1 MLDKADNTDLIA
13 PTPGLKGGV
22 RSASKHDSG
31 PKHVTGEAVYIDD
44 IVEPYGTLHL
54 APGAA
59 TIAHGK
65 ITKMDLS
72 KVRSA
77 PGVVCV
83 LTADDIPGI
92 NDVSPAH
99 THDEPV
105 LPDGIVQF
113 YGQPVFC
120 VAAETREQARA
131 ATKLAEIEYEE
142 LPAILSIDDAMAQK
156 SYVADPHVMKRG
168 DSASAL
174 ASAPHRHAS
183 RMMIGGQDHFYLEGH
198 ISFAIPQEDGDVFIH
213 CSTQHPSEVQHNI
226 ANVLGRPANAVTVEV
241 RRMGGGFGGKETQSM
256 QWAALASIV
265 AIKTGR
271 PAKMRLD
278 RDDDMIM
285 TGKRHDFIVDY
296 DIGFDDGGRICGADI
311 QYAANC
317 GFSADL
323 SSAIA
328 DRAMF
333 HTDNA
338 YYLGDV
344 EIRSY
349 RCKTN
354 LVSNTAF
361 RGFGGPQGMVAIE
374 RIIDEIAM
382 TLGLDPLD
390 VRLANYYGG
399 EGRNMTPYH
408 MPVEDNVL
416 PELTRDLLASAD
428 YRARRA
434 EIDAFNTQSPVI
446 KRGIAITPVKFGISF
461 TTTFLNQA
469 GALVHVYQ
477 DGSVHLNHGGTE
489 MGQGLFVK
497 VAQGVAEEF
506 QIDLDQIKITATNTG
521 KVPNTSATAASSGAD
536 MNGMAARNAA
546 RTIKDRLIEF
556 AAGYYKVAPTAIQ
569 FVPGRVIIGDV
580 ADISFA
586 ELVKQAYLGRVS
598 LSATGYYATPKIH
611 YDRETASGRPF
622 FYFAYGMACSEVMI
636 DTLTG
641 ENKVTRV
648 DILHDVGQSLNPA
661 IDRGQVEGG
670 FIQGMGWLTSEELWW
685 DDAGRIRT
693 HAPSTYKIPACSD
706 RPEDFR
712 MDLWSSGRNVE
723 KSIHRSKA
731 VGEPPLMLAI
741 SVHRAIA
748 HAVASVAQG
757 KIVPALNTP
766 ATPEAVLRAV
776 ARLADDMAGHAARQ
790 HEDLPVKGADNTAM
804 VGVGAPQ
811 VGA

>member
-1 MLDKADNTDLIA
+1 MSDQVLKADMDEVVA
-13 PTPGLKGGV
+13 PTAGLSGGV
-22 RSASKHDSG
+22 RSSSKHDSG
-31 PKHVTGEAVYIDD
+31 LKHVAGEAVYIDD
-44 IVEPYGTLHL
+44 INEPFGTLHL
-54 APGAA
+54 APGASS
-59 TIAHGK
+59 IAHGK

-83 LTADDIPGI
+83 LTADDIPGV

-120 VAAETREQARA
+120 VAAETRAQARA
-131 ATKLAEIEYEE
+131 AAQLAEIEYEE
-142 LPAILSIDDAMAQK
+142 LPAVLD
-156 SYVADPHVMKRG
+156 VAEALEKQLFVAPPHVMKQG
-168 DSASAL
+168 DAKSAL
-174 ASAPHRHAS
+174 ARAKHRHAG
-183 RMMIGGQDHFYLEGH
+183 RMEIGGQDHFYLEGH
-198 ISFAIPQEDGDVFIH
+198 ISFAIPGEDGDVLLH

-241 RRMGGGFGGKETQSM
+241 RRMGGGFGGKETQAM
-256 QWAALASIV
+256 QWAALAAIV
-265 AIKTGR
+265 ATKTGR
-271 PAKMRLD
+271 PAKFRLD
-278 RDDDMIM
+278 RDDDMVM

-296 DIGFDDGGRICGADI
+296 DVGFDDDGRICGLDL

-323 SSAIA
+323 SAAIA

-382 TLGLDPLD
+382 TIGRDPLD
-390 VRLANYYGG
+390 VRIANYYDTKD
-399 EGRNMTPYH
+399 RNTTPYH
-408 MPVEDNVL
+408 MVVEDNVL
-416 PELTRDLLASAD
+416 SELTDDILKASD
-428 YRARRA
+428 YRKRRN
-434 EIDAFNTQSPVI
+434 EITAFNAESPVL
-446 KRGIAITPVKFGISF
+446 KKGLSLTPVKFGISF

-469 GALVHVYQ
+469 GALIHVYQ

-489 MGQGLFVK
+489 MGQGLFIK
-497 VAQGVAEEF
+497 VAQVVAEEF
-506 QIDLDQIKITATNTG
+506 QIDLDQIKITPTNTG

-536 MNGMAARNAA
+536 MNGMAARDAA
-546 RTIKDRLIEF
+546 MTIKNRLIAF
-556 AAGYYKVAPTAIQ
+556 AAEKYGVAESTVR
-569 FVPGRVIIGDV
+569 FVPGKVIVGDKEELAF
-580 ADISFA
+580 ADLI
-586 ELVKQAYLGRVS
+586 KQAYLARVS

-611 YDRETASGRPF
+611 YDRESASGRPF
-622 FYFAYGMACSEVMI
+622 YYFAYGMACSEVLI

-641 ENKVTRV
+641 EYKVTRV
-648 DILHDVGQSLNPA
+648 DIIHDVGRSLNPA
-661 IDRGQVEGG
+661 IDLGQIEGG

-685 DDAGRIRT
+685 DDKGSLRT

-712 MDLWSSGRNVE
+712 MELWSSGRNVE
-723 KSIHRSKA
+723 KTIHRSKA

-748 HAVASVAQG
+748 DAVASVAG
-757 KIVPALNTP
+757 HKVVPALDTP
-766 ATPEAVLRAV
+766 ATPEAVLHAV
-776 ARLADDMAGHAARQ
+776 ADCAKRMIEKVHSAQSMAG
-790 HEDLPVKGADNTAM
+790 E
-804 VGVGAPQ
+804 
-811 VGA
+811 

>member
-1 MLDKADNTDLIA
+1 MSDNASKTIDTKDPDELLA
-13 PTPGLKGGV
+13 PTPGLSGGV

-31 PKHVTGEAVYIDD
+31 PKHVAGEAVYVDD
-44 IVEPYGTLHL
+44 ILEPFGTLHL

-59 TIAHGK
+59 NIAHGR

-83 LTADDIPGI
+83 LTADDVPGV

-99 THDEPV
+99 THDDPV

-120 VAAETREQARA
+120 VAAETREQARNA
-131 ATKLAEIEYEE
+131 VKLAEIEYEE
-142 LPAILSIDDAMAQK
+142 LPAILSVKEALEKQQF
-156 SYVADPHVMKRG
+156 VAPPHVMAQG
-168 DSASAL
+168 DAKSAL
-174 ASAPHRHAS
+174 ARAKHRRS
-183 RMMIGGQDHFYLEGH
+183 GVMEIGGQDHFYLEGQ
-198 ISFAIPQEDGDVFIH
+198 ITFAIPQEDGDVLLH

-241 RRMGGGFGGKETQSM
+241 RRMGGGFGGKETQAS
-256 QWAALASIV
+256 QWAALAAIV
-265 AIKTGR
+265 AVKTGR

-278 RDDDMIM
+278 RDDDMVM
-285 TGKRHDFIVDY
+285 TGKRHDFIVEY
-296 DIGFDDGGRICGADI
+296 DVGFDDDGRICGLDI

-323 SSAIA
+323 SAAIC

-338 YYLGDV
+338 YFLGDV

-382 TLGLDPLD
+382 TIGRDPLD
-390 VRLANYYGG
+390 VRIANYYGTTD
-399 EGRNMTPYH
+399 RNTTPYH
-408 MPVEDNVL
+408 MTVEDNVL
-416 PELTRDLLASAD
+416 PELTDDILASCD
-428 YRARRA
+428 YRKRRK
-434 EIDAFNTQSPVI
+434 EIDAFNAESPVI
-446 KRGIAITPVKFGISF
+446 KRGLSITPVKFGISF

-469 GALVHVYQ
+469 GALIHIYQ

-489 MGQGLFVK
+489 MGQGLFIK
-497 VAQGVAEEF
+497 VAQVVAEEF
-506 QIDLDQIKITATNTG
+506 QIDLDRIKITATNTG

-536 MNGMAARNAA
+536 MNGMAARDAA
-546 RTIKDRLIEF
+546 MTIKSRLIAF
-556 AAGYYKVAPTAIQ
+556 AAEKYGVVEAAVR
-569 FVPGRVIIGDV
+569 FAPGRVIVGDV
-580 ADISFA
+580 TELEFAD
-586 ELVKQAYLGRVS
+586 LVKQAYLARVS

-622 FYFAYGMACSEVMI
+622 YYFAYGMACSEVMI

-641 ENKVTRV
+641 EYKATRV
-648 DILHDVGQSLNPA
+648 DISHDVGRSLNPA
-661 IDRGQVEGG
+661 IDRGQIEGG

-685 DDAGRIRT
+685 DDAGRLRT

-712 MDLWSSGRNVE
+712 LELWSSGRNVE
-723 KSIHRSKA
+723 KTIHRSKA

-748 HAVASVAQG
+748 DAIASVG
-757 KIVPALNTP
+757 DYKVIPMLNAP
-766 ATPEAVLRAV
+766 ATPEAVLNAV
-776 ARLADDMAGHAARQ
+776 ANVAKGMIAQSHDAVPAAG
-790 HEDLPVKGADNTAM
+790 E
-804 VGVGAPQ
+804 
-811 VGA
+811 

>member
-1 MLDKADNTDLIA
+1 MSDNASKVIDTKDPGELLA
-13 PTPGLKGGV
+13 PTPGLSGGI

-31 PKHVTGEAVYIDD
+31 PKHVAGEAVYVDD
-44 IVEPYGTLHL
+44 ILEPFGTLHL

-59 TIAHGK
+59 TVAHGR

-83 LTADDIPGI
+83 LTADDVPGV

-99 THDEPV
+99 THDDPV

-120 VAAETREQARA
+120 VAAETREQARNA
-131 ATKLAEIEYEE
+131 VKLAEIEYEE
-142 LPAILSIDDAMAQK
+142 LPAILSVKEALEKQQF
-156 SYVADPHVMKRG
+156 VAPPHVMAQG
-168 DSASAL
+168 DAKSAL
-174 ASAPHRHAS
+174 VRAKHRRSGA
-183 RMMIGGQDHFYLEGH
+183 MEIGGQDHFYLEGQ
-198 ISFAIPQEDGDVFIH
+198 ITFAIPQEDGDVLLH

-241 RRMGGGFGGKETQSM
+241 RRMGGGFGGKETQAS
-256 QWAALASIV
+256 QWAALAAIV
-265 AIKTGR
+265 AVKTGR

-278 RDDDMIM
+278 RDDDMVM
-285 TGKRHDFIVDY
+285 TGKRHDFIVEY
-296 DIGFDDGGRICGADI
+296 DVGFDDDGRICGLDI

-323 SSAIA
+323 SAAIC

-338 YYLGDV
+338 YFLGDV

-382 TLGLDPLD
+382 TIGRDPLD
-390 VRLANYYGG
+390 VRIANYYGTTD
-399 EGRNMTPYH
+399 RNTTPYH
-408 MPVEDNVL
+408 MTVEDNVL
-416 PELTRDLLASAD
+416 AELTNDILASCD
-428 YRARRA
+428 YRKRRE
-434 EIDAFNTQSPVI
+434 EIDAFNAQSPVI
-446 KRGIAITPVKFGISF
+446 KRGISITPVKFGISF

-469 GALVHVYQ
+469 GALIHIYQ

-489 MGQGLFVK
+489 MGQGLFIK
-497 VAQGVAEEF
+497 VAQVVAEEF
-506 QIDLDQIKITATNTG
+506 QIDLDRIKITATNTG

-536 MNGMAARNAA
+536 MNGMAARDAA
-546 RTIKDRLIEF
+546 ITIKSRLIAF
-556 AAGYYKVAPTAIQ
+556 AAEKYGVVEAAVR
-569 FVPGRVIIGDV
+569 FVPGRVIIGGV
-580 ADISFA
+580 TELEFAD
-586 ELVKQAYLGRVS
+586 LVKQAYLARVS

-622 FYFAYGMACSEVMI
+622 YYFAYGMACSEVMI

-641 ENKVTRV
+641 EYKVTRV
-648 DILHDVGQSLNPA
+648 DISHDVGRSLNPA
-661 IDRGQVEGG
+661 IDRGQIEGG

-685 DDAGRIRT
+685 DDAGRLRT

-712 MDLWSSGRNVE
+712 LELWSSGRNVE
-723 KSIHRSKA
+723 KTIHRSKA

-748 HAVASVAQG
+748 DAIASVG
-757 KIVPALNTP
+757 DYKVIPMLNAP
-766 ATPEAVLRAV
+766 ATPEAVLNAV
-776 ARLADDMAGHAARQ
+776 ANVAKGMIAQSHDAIPAAG
-790 HEDLPVKGADNTAM
+790 E
-804 VGVGAPQ
+804 
-811 VGA
+811 

>member
-1 MLDKADNTDLIA
+1 MSDNASKVIDTKDPDELLA
-13 PTPGLKGGV
+13 PTPGLSGGV

-31 PKHVTGEAVYIDD
+31 PKHVAGEAIYVDD
-44 IVEPYGTLHL
+44 ILEPFGTLHL

-59 TIAHGK
+59 TIAHGR

-83 LTADDIPGI
+83 LTADDVPGV
-92 NDVSPAH
+92 NDVSPTH
-99 THDEPV
+99 THDDPV

-120 VAAETREQARA
+120 VAAETREQARNA
-131 ATKLAEIEYEE
+131 VKLAEIEYEE
-142 LPAILSIDDAMAQK
+142 LPAILSVKEALEKQQF
-156 SYVADPHVMKRG
+156 VAPPHVMAQG
-168 DSASAL
+168 DAKSAL
-174 ASAPHRHAS
+174 ARAKHRRS
-183 RMMIGGQDHFYLEGH
+183 GVMEIGGQDHFYLEGQ
-198 ISFAIPQEDGDVFIH
+198 ITFAIPQEDGDVLLH

-241 RRMGGGFGGKETQSM
+241 RRMGGGFGGKETQAS
-256 QWAALASIV
+256 QWAALAAIV
-265 AIKTGR
+265 AVKTGR

-278 RDDDMIM
+278 RDDDMVM
-285 TGKRHDFIVDY
+285 TGKRHDFIVEY
-296 DIGFDDGGRICGADI
+296 DVGFDDDGRICGLDI

-323 SSAIA
+323 SAAIC

-338 YYLGDV
+338 YFLGDV

-382 TLGLDPLD
+382 TVGRDPLN
-390 VRLANYYGG
+390 VRIANYYGTTD
-399 EGRNMTPYH
+399 RNTTPYH
-408 MPVEDNVL
+408 MMVEDNVL
-416 PELTRDLLASAD
+416 AELTNDILASCD
-428 YRARRA
+428 YRKRRE
-434 EIDAFNTQSPVI
+434 EIDAFNAQSPVI
-446 KRGIAITPVKFGISF
+446 KRGISITPVKFGISF

-469 GALVHVYQ
+469 GALIHIYQ

-497 VAQGVAEEF
+497 VAQVVAEEF
-506 QIDLDQIKITATNTG
+506 QIDLDRIKITATNTG

-536 MNGMAARNAA
+536 MNGMAARDAA
-546 RTIKDRLIEF
+546 ITIKSRLIAF
-556 AAGYYKVAPTAIQ
+556 AAEKYGVVEDAVR

-580 ADISFA
+580 TELEFAD
-586 ELVKQAYLGRVS
+586 LVKQAYLARVS

-622 FYFAYGMACSEVMI
+622 YYFAYGMACSEVMI

-641 ENKVTRV
+641 EYKVTRV
-648 DILHDVGQSLNPA
+648 DISHDVGRSLNPA
-661 IDRGQVEGG
+661 IDRGQIEGG

-685 DDAGRIRT
+685 DDAGRLRT

-712 MDLWSSGRNVE
+712 LELWSSGRNVE
-723 KSIHRSKA
+723 KTIHRSKA

-748 HAVASVAQG
+748 DAVASVG
-757 KIVPALNTP
+757 GYKVIPMLDTP
-766 ATPEAVLRAV
+766 ATPEAVLNAV
-776 ARLADDMAGHAARQ
+776 ANVAKGMIAQSHDAVPAAG
-790 HEDLPVKGADNTAM
+790 E
-804 VGVGAPQ
+804 
-811 VGA
+811 

>member
-1 MLDKADNTDLIA
+1 MSDNASKVIDTKDPGELLA
-13 PTPGLKGGV
+13 PTPGLSGGV

-31 PKHVTGEAVYIDD
+31 PKHVAGEAVYVDD
-44 IVEPYGTLHL
+44 ILEPFGTLHL

-59 TIAHGK
+59 TIAHGR

-83 LTADDIPGI
+83 LTADDVPGV

-99 THDEPV
+99 THDDPV

-120 VAAETREQARA
+120 VAAETREQARNA
-131 ATKLAEIEYEE
+131 VKLAEIEYEE
-142 LPAILSIDDAMAQK
+142 LPAILSVKEALEKQQF
-156 SYVADPHVMKRG
+156 VAPPHVMAQG
-168 DSASAL
+168 DAKSAL
-174 ASAPHRHAS
+174 ARAKHRRS
-183 RMMIGGQDHFYLEGH
+183 GVMEIGGQDHFYLEGQ
-198 ISFAIPQEDGDVFIH
+198 ITFAIPQEDGDVLLH

-241 RRMGGGFGGKETQSM
+241 RRMGGGFGGKETQAS
-256 QWAALASIV
+256 QWAALAAIV
-265 AIKTGR
+265 AVKTGR

-278 RDDDMIM
+278 RDDDMVM
-285 TGKRHDFIVDY
+285 TGKRHDFIVEY
-296 DIGFDDGGRICGADI
+296 DVGFDDDGRICGLDI

-323 SSAIA
+323 SAAIC

-338 YYLGDV
+338 YFLGDV

-382 TLGLDPLD
+382 TVGRDPLD
-390 VRLANYYGG
+390 VRIANYYGTTD
-399 EGRNMTPYH
+399 RNTTPYH
-408 MPVEDNVL
+408 MTVEDNVL
-416 PELTRDLLASAD
+416 AELTKDILASCD
-428 YRARRA
+428 YRKRRE
-434 EIDAFNTQSPVI
+434 EIDAFNAQSPVI
-446 KRGIAITPVKFGISF
+446 KRGISITPVKFGISF

-469 GALVHVYQ
+469 GALIHIYQ

-489 MGQGLFVK
+489 MGQGLFIK
-497 VAQGVAEEF
+497 VAQVVAEEF
-506 QIDLDQIKITATNTG
+506 QIDLDRIKITATNTG

-536 MNGMAARNAA
+536 MNGMAARDAA
-546 RTIKDRLIEF
+546 ITIKSRLIAF
-556 AAGYYKVAPTAIQ
+556 AAEKYSVAEAAIR
-569 FVPGRVIIGDV
+569 FVPGRVIVGDV
-580 ADISFA
+580 TELEFAD
-586 ELVKQAYLGRVS
+586 LVKQAYLARVS

-622 FYFAYGMACSEVMI
+622 YYFAYGMACSEVMI

-641 ENKVTRV
+641 EYKVTRV
-648 DILHDVGQSLNPA
+648 DISHDVGRSLNPA
-661 IDRGQVEGG
+661 IDGGQIEGG

-685 DDAGRIRT
+685 DDAGRLRT

-712 MDLWSSGRNVE
+712 LELWSSGRNVE
-723 KSIHRSKA
+723 KTIHRSKA

-748 HAVASVAQG
+748 DAVASVG
-757 KIVPALNTP
+757 GYKVIPMLDTP
-766 ATPEAVLRAV
+766 ATPEAVLNAV
-776 ARLADDMAGHAARQ
+776 ANVAKGMIAQSHDAVPAAG
-790 HEDLPVKGADNTAM
+790 E
-804 VGVGAPQ
+804 
-811 VGA
+811 

>member
-1 MLDKADNTDLIA
+1 MSDQVLKADMDEVVA
-13 PTPGLKGGV
+13 PTAGLSGGV
-22 RSASKHDSG
+22 RSSSKHDSG
-31 PKHVTGEAVYIDD
+31 PKHVAGEAVYIDD
-44 IVEPYGTLHL
+44 INEPFGTLHL
-54 APGAA
+54 APGASS
-59 TIAHGK
+59 IAHGK

-83 LTADDIPGI
+83 LTADDIPGV

-120 VAAETREQARA
+120 VAAETRAQARA
-131 ATKLAEIEYEE
+131 AAQLAEIEYEE
-142 LPAILSIDDAMAQK
+142 LPAVLD
-156 SYVADPHVMKRG
+156 VAEALEKQLFVAPPHVMKQG
-168 DSASAL
+168 DAKSAL
-174 ASAPHRHAS
+174 ARAKHRHGG
-183 RMMIGGQDHFYLEGH
+183 RMEIGGQDHFYLEGH
-198 ISFAIPQEDGDVFIH
+198 ISFAIPGEDGDVLLH

-241 RRMGGGFGGKETQSM
+241 RRMGGGFGGKETQAM
-256 QWAALASIV
+256 QWAALAAIV
-265 AIKTGR
+265 ATKTGR
-271 PAKMRLD
+271 PAKFRLD

-296 DIGFDDGGRICGADI
+296 DVGFDDDGRICGLDL

-323 SSAIA
+323 SAAIA

-382 TLGLDPLD
+382 TVGRDPLD
-390 VRLANYYGG
+390 VRIANYYDTKD
-399 EGRNMTPYH
+399 RNTTPYH
-408 MPVEDNVL
+408 MVVEDNVL
-416 PELTRDLLASAD
+416 SELTDDILKASD
-428 YRARRA
+428 YRKRRE
-434 EIDAFNTQSPVI
+434 EITAFNAESPVL
-446 KRGIAITPVKFGISF
+446 KKGLSLTPVKFGISF

-469 GALVHVYQ
+469 GALIHVYQ

-489 MGQGLFVK
+489 MGQGLFIK
-497 VAQGVAEEF
+497 VAQVVAEEF
-506 QIDLDQIKITATNTG
+506 QIDLDQIKITPTNTG

-536 MNGMAARNAA
+536 MNGMAARDAA
-546 RTIKDRLIEF
+546 MTIKNRLIAF
-556 AAGYYKVAPTAIQ
+556 AAEKYGVAESTVR
-569 FVPGRVIIGDV
+569 FVPGKVIVGDKEELAF
-580 ADISFA
+580 ADLI
-586 ELVKQAYLGRVS
+586 KQAYLARVS

-611 YDRETASGRPF
+611 YDRESASGRPF
-622 FYFAYGMACSEVMI
+622 YYFAYGMACSEVLI

-641 ENKVTRV
+641 EYKVTRV
-648 DILHDVGQSLNPA
+648 DIIHDVGRSLNPA
-661 IDRGQVEGG
+661 IDLGQIEGG

-685 DDAGRIRT
+685 DDKGSLRT

-712 MDLWSSGRNVE
+712 MELWSSGRNVE
-723 KSIHRSKA
+723 KTIHRSKA

-748 HAVASVAQG
+748 DAVASVANH
-757 KIVPALNTP
+757 KVVPALDTP
-766 ATPEAVLRAV
+766 ATPEAVLHAV
-776 ARLADDMAGHAARQ
+776 ADCAKRMIEKVHSAQSMAG
-790 HEDLPVKGADNTAM
+790 E
-804 VGVGAPQ
+804 
-811 VGA
+811 

>member
-1 MLDKADNTDLIA
+1 MSDKVVHNDNAELLN
-13 PTPGLKGGV
+13 PTAGLSGGV
-22 RSASKHDSG
+22 RSSSKHDSG
-31 PKHVTGEAVYIDD
+31 PKHVSGEAVYIDD
-44 IVEPYGTLHL
+44 INEPFGTLHL
-54 APGAA
+54 APGSAP
-59 TIAHGK
+59 IAHGR

-72 KVRSA
+72 KVRTA
-77 PGVVCV
+77 PGVICV
-83 LTADDIPGI
+83 LTADDIPGV
-92 NDVSPAH
+92 NDISPAH

-105 LPDGIVQF
+105 LPSDLVQF

-120 VAAETREQARA
+120 VAAETRAQARHA
-131 ATKLAEIEYEE
+131 AKLADIEYEE
-142 LPAILSIDDAMAQK
+142 LPAVLDVEEALEK
-156 SYVADPHVMKRG
+156 ELFVAPPHVMAQG
-168 DSASAL
+168 DAKSAL
-174 ASAPHRHAS
+174 SSAKHRRAA
-183 RMMIGGQDHFYLEGH
+183 RMHIGGQDHFYLEGQ
-198 ISFAIPQEDGDVFIH
+198 ISFAIPGEDGDVLLH

-241 RRMGGGFGGKETQSM
+241 RRMGGGFGGKETQAS
-256 QWAALASIV
+256 QWAALAALV
-265 AIKTGR
+265 AVKTGR
-271 PAKMRLD
+271 PAKFRLD
-278 RDDDMIM
+278 RDDDMVM

-296 DIGFDDGGRICGADI
+296 DVGFDDDGRICGLDI

-323 SSAIA
+323 SAAIA

-354 LVSNTAF
+354 IVSNTAF

-374 RIIDEIAM
+374 RIIDEIAL
-382 TLGLDPLD
+382 TLGRDPLD
-390 VRLANYYGG
+390 VRVANYYGTDN
-399 EGRNMTPYH
+399 RNTTPYH
-408 MPVEDNVL
+408 MVVEDNVL
-416 PELTRDLLASAD
+416 GELTDDILKASD
-428 YRARRA
+428 YRKRRA
-434 EIDAFNTQSPVI
+434 DIVAFNADSPVL
-446 KRGIAITPVKFGISF
+446 KKGISLTPVKFGISF

-469 GALVHVYQ
+469 GALIHVYQ

-489 MGQGLFVK
+489 MGQGLFIK
-497 VAQGVAEEF
+497 VAQVVAEEF

-536 MNGMAARNAA
+536 MNGMAARDAA
-546 RTIKDRLIEF
+546 MTIKNRLIEF
-556 AAGYYKVAPTAIQ
+556 AAEKYGVAQTSVRFAPGKVM
-569 FVPGRVIIGDV
+569 IGDQ
-580 ADISFA
+580 A
-586 ELVKQAYLGRVS
+586 EITFSDLIKQAYMARVS

-622 FYFAYGMACSEVMI
+622 YYFAYGMACSEVVI

-648 DILHDVGQSLNPA
+648 DIIHDVGSSLNPA

-670 FIQGMGWLTSEELWW
+670 FIQGMGWLTTEELWW
-685 DDAGRIRT
+685 DDTGNLRT

-712 MDLWSSGRNVE
+712 MELWSSGRNAE
-723 KSIHRSKA
+723 KTIHRSKA

-748 HAVASVAQG
+748 DAIASIGDYKV
-757 KIVPALNTP
+757 VPNLHIP
-766 ATPEAVLRAV
+766 ATPEAILHASADV
-776 ARLADDMAGHAARQ
+776 AQRMIENAHAA
-790 HEDLPVKGADNTAM
+790 HNANPDTAKA
-804 VGVGAPQ
+804 GE
-811 VGA
+811 

>member
-1 MLDKADNTDLIA
+1 MSDQVLKADNDEVIA
-13 PTPGLKGGV
+13 PTAGLSGGV
-22 RSASKHDSG
+22 RSSSKHDSG
-31 PKHVTGEAVYIDD
+31 PKHVAGEAVYIDD
-44 IVEPYGTLHL
+44 INEPFGTLHL
-54 APGAA
+54 APGASS
-59 TIAHGK
+59 IAHGK
-65 ITKMDLS
+65 ITKLDLS

-83 LTADDIPGI
+83 LTADDIPGV

-120 VAAETREQARA
+120 VAAETRAQARA
-131 ATKLAEIEYEE
+131 AAQLAEIEYEE
-142 LPAILSIDDAMAQK
+142 LPAVLD
-156 SYVADPHVMKRG
+156 VAEALEKQLFVAPPHVMKQG
-168 DSASAL
+168 NAKAAL
-174 ASAPHRHAS
+174 SRAKHRQTG
-183 RMMIGGQDHFYLEGH
+183 RMDIGGQDHFYLEGH
-198 ISFAIPQEDGDVFIH
+198 ISFAIPGEDGDVLLH

-241 RRMGGGFGGKETQSM
+241 RRMGGGFGGKETQAM
-256 QWAALASIV
+256 QWAALAAIV
-265 AIKTGR
+265 ATKTGR
-271 PAKMRLD
+271 PAKFRLD
-278 RDDDMIM
+278 RDDDMVM

-296 DIGFDDGGRICGADI
+296 DVGFDDDGRICGLDI

-323 SSAIA
+323 SAAIA

-382 TLGLDPLD
+382 TVGRDPLD
-390 VRLANYYGG
+390 VRIANYYGG
-399 EGRNMTPYH
+399 KDRNTTPYH
-408 MPVEDNVL
+408 MVVEDNVL
-416 PELTRDLLASAD
+416 PELTDDIVNASD
-428 YRARRA
+428 YRKRRE
-434 EIDAFNTQSPVI
+434 EITAFNAESPVL
-446 KRGIAITPVKFGISF
+446 KKGLSLTPVKFGISF

-469 GALVHVYQ
+469 GALIHVYQ

-489 MGQGLFVK
+489 MGQGLFIK
-497 VAQGVAEEF
+497 VAQVVAEEF
-506 QIDLDQIKITATNTG
+506 QIDLDQIKITPTNTG

-536 MNGMAARNAA
+536 MNGMAARDAA
-546 RTIKDRLIEF
+546 MTIKNRLIEF
-556 AAGYYKVAPTAIQ
+556 AAEKYGVAESAVR
-569 FVPGRVIIGDV
+569 FVPGKVIVGDK
-580 ADISFA
+580 A
-586 ELVKQAYLGRVS
+586 ELGFADLIKEAYLARVS

-611 YDRETASGRPF
+611 YDRESASGRPF
-622 FYFAYGMACSEVMI
+622 YYFAYGMACSEVLI

-641 ENKVTRV
+641 EYKVTRV
-648 DILHDVGQSLNPA
+648 DIIHDVGRSLNPA
-661 IDRGQVEGG
+661 IDLGQIEGG

-685 DDAGRIRT
+685 DDKGSLRT

-712 MDLWSSGRNVE
+712 MELWSSGRNVE
-723 KSIHRSKA
+723 KTIHRSKA

-748 HAVASVAQG
+748 DAVASVADH

-766 ATPEAVLRAV
+766 ATPEAVLHAV
-776 ARLADDMAGHAARQ
+776 ADCAKRMIENAHSADAAQSMAG
-790 HEDLPVKGADNTAM
+790 E
-804 VGVGAPQ
+804 
-811 VGA
+811 

>member
-1 MLDKADNTDLIA
+1 
-13 PTPGLKGGV
+13 
-22 RSASKHDSG
+22 
-31 PKHVTGEAVYIDD
+31 AVYIDD
-44 IVEPYGTLHL
+44 INEPFGTLHL

-65 ITKMDLS
+65 ITKLDLS
-72 KVRSA
+72 KVRTA

-83 LTADDIPGI
+83 LTADDIPGV

-99 THDEPV
+99 TDDEPV

-120 VAAETREQARA
+120 VAAETRAQARA
-131 ATKLAEIEYEE
+131 AAQLAEIEYEE
-142 LPAILSIDDAMAQK
+142 LPAVLD
-156 SYVADPHVMKRG
+156 VAEALEKQLFVAPPHVMKQG
-168 DSASAL
+168 DAKAAL
-174 ASAPHRHAS
+174 ARAKHRHAG
-183 RMMIGGQDHFYLEGH
+183 RMDIGGQDHFYLEGQ
-198 ISFAIPQEDGDVFIH
+198 ISFAIPGEDGDVLLH

-241 RRMGGGFGGKETQSM
+241 RRMGGGFGGKETQAM
-256 QWAALASIV
+256 QWAALAAIV
-265 AIKTGR
+265 ATKTGR
-271 PAKMRLD
+271 PAKFRLD
-278 RDDDMIM
+278 RDDDMVM

-296 DIGFDDGGRICGADI
+296 DVGFDDDGRICGLDL

-323 SSAIA
+323 SAAIA

-382 TLGLDPLD
+382 TVGRDPLD
-390 VRLANYYGG
+390 VRIANYYDTKD
-399 EGRNMTPYH
+399 RNTTPYH
-408 MPVEDNVL
+408 MVVEDNVL
-416 PELTRDLLASAD
+416 PELTDDILKASD
-428 YRARRA
+428 YRKRRE
-434 EIDAFNTQSPVI
+434 EITAFNAESPVL
-446 KRGIAITPVKFGISF
+446 KKGLSLTPVKFGISF

-469 GALVHVYQ
+469 GALIHVYQ

-489 MGQGLFVK
+489 MGQGLFIK
-497 VAQGVAEEF
+497 VAQVVAEEF
-506 QIDLDQIKITATNTG
+506 QIDLDQIKITPTNTG

-536 MNGMAARNAA
+536 MNGMAARDAA
-546 RTIKDRLIEF
+546 MTIKNRLIVF
-556 AAGYYKVAPTAIQ
+556 VAEKYGVAESTVR
-569 FVPGRVIIGDV
+569 FVPGKVIVGDKEELGF
-580 ADISFA
+580 ADLI
-586 ELVKQAYLGRVS
+586 KQAYLARVS

-611 YDRETASGRPF
+611 YDRESASGRPF
-622 FYFAYGMACSEVMI
+622 YYFAYGMACSEVLI

-641 ENKVTRV
+641 EYKVTRV
-648 DILHDVGQSLNPA
+648 DIIHDVGRSLNPA
-661 IDRGQVEGG
+661 IDLGQIEGG

-685 DDAGRIRT
+685 DDKGSLRT

-723 KSIHRSKA
+723 KTIHRSKA

-748 HAVASVAQG
+748 DAVASVAG
-757 KIVPALNTP
+757 HKVVPALDTP
-766 ATPEAVLRAV
+766 ATPEAVLHAV
-776 ARLADDMAGHAARQ
+776 ADCAKRMIEKVHSAQSMAG
-790 HEDLPVKGADNTAM
+790 E
-804 VGVGAPQ
+804 
-811 VGA
+811 

>member
-1 MLDKADNTDLIA
+1 MSDQTVKAALDDEIA
-13 PTPGLKGGV
+13 PTKGLSGGV
-22 RSASKHDSG
+22 RSSSKHDSG
-31 PKHVTGEAVYIDD
+31 PKHVSGEAVYIDD
-44 IVEPYGTLHL
+44 IMEPFGTLHL

-65 ITKMDLS
+65 IKKMDLS

-83 LTADDIPGI
+83 LTADDIPGV

-105 LPDGIVQF
+105 LPDGLVQF

-120 VAAETREQARA
+120 VAAETRAQARA
-131 ATKLAEIEYEE
+131 AAKLADIEYEE
-142 LPAILSIDDAMAQK
+142 LPAILSTQEALEKQQF
-156 SYVADPHVMKRG
+156 VAPPHVMKQG
-168 DSASAL
+168 DAKSAL
-174 ASAPHRHAS
+174 ARAKHRHS
-183 RMMIGGQDHFYLEGH
+183 GRMDIGGQDHFYLEGQ
-198 ISFAIPQEDGDVFIH
+198 ISFAIPGEDGDVFLH

-241 RRMGGGFGGKETQSM
+241 RRMGGGFGGKETQAM
-256 QWAALASIV
+256 QWAALAAIV
-265 AIKTGR
+265 AVNTGR
-271 PAKMRLD
+271 PAKFRLD
-278 RDDDMIM
+278 RDDDMVM

-296 DIGFDDGGRICGADI
+296 DVGFDDDGRICGLDI

-323 SSAIA
+323 SAAIC

-374 RIIDEIAM
+374 RIIDEIAI
-382 TLGLDPLD
+382 TLGRDPMD
-390 VRLANYYGG
+390 VRIANYYGTKD
-399 EGRNMTPYH
+399 RNTTPYH
-408 MPVEDNVL
+408 MVVEDNVL
-416 PELTRDLLASAD
+416 GELTDDILKSSD
-428 YRARRA
+428 YRARRSA
-434 EIDAFNTQSPVI
+434 IEAFNAESPVL
-446 KRGIAITPVKFGISF
+446 KKGMSLTPVKFGISF

-469 GALVHVYQ
+469 GALIHVYQ

-489 MGQGLFVK
+489 MGQGLFIK
-497 VAQGVAEEF
+497 VAQVVAEEF

-536 MNGMAARNAA
+536 MNGMAARDAA
-546 RTIKDRLIEF
+546 MTIKNRLIEF
-556 AAGYYKVAPTAIQ
+556 AAEEYGVAEASVRFT
-569 FVPGRVIIGDV
+569 PGKIIVGDKAEV
-580 ADISFA
+580 GFADLI
-586 ELVKQAYLGRVS
+586 KQAYLARVS

-611 YDRETASGRPF
+611 YDREAASGRPF
-622 FYFAYGMACSEVMI
+622 YYFAYGMACSEVLI

-641 ENKVTRV
+641 EYKVTRV
-648 DILHDVGQSLNPA
+648 DIIHDVGRSLNPA
-661 IDRGQVEGG
+661 IDRGQIEGG

-685 DDAGRIRT
+685 DDKGNLRT

-712 MDLWSSGRNVE
+712 LDLWSSGRNVE
-723 KSIHRSKA
+723 KTIHRSKA

-748 HAVASVAQG
+748 DAVASVADHE
-757 KIVPALNTP
+757 IIPILETP
-766 ATPEAVLRAV
+766 ATPEAVLYAV
-776 ARLADDMAGHAARQ
+776 ADIAKRMIAQPDQPVSVAG
-790 HEDLPVKGADNTAM
+790 E
-804 VGVGAPQ
+804 
-811 VGA
+811 

>member
-1 MLDKADNTDLIA
+1 MSDQVLKTDMDEVVA
-13 PTPGLKGGV
+13 PTAGLSGGV
-22 RSASKHDSG
+22 RSSSKHDSG
-31 PKHVTGEAVYIDD
+31 PKHVAGEAVYIDD
-44 IVEPYGTLHL
+44 INEPFGTLHL

-65 ITKMDLS
+65 ITKLDLS
-72 KVRSA
+72 KVRTA

-83 LTADDIPGI
+83 LTADDIPGQ

-99 THDEPV
+99 TDDEPV

-120 VAAETREQARA
+120 VAAETRAQARA
-131 ATKLAEIEYEE
+131 AAQLAEIEYEE
-142 LPAILSIDDAMAQK
+142 LPAVLD
-156 SYVADPHVMKRG
+156 VAEALEKQLFVAPPHVMKQG
-168 DSASAL
+168 DAKAAL
-174 ASAPHRHAS
+174 ARAKHRHAG
-183 RMMIGGQDHFYLEGH
+183 RMDIGGQDHFYLEGQ
-198 ISFAIPQEDGDVFIH
+198 ISFAIPGEDGDVLLH

-241 RRMGGGFGGKETQSM
+241 RRMGGGFGGKETQAM
-256 QWAALASIV
+256 QWAALAAIV
-265 AIKTGR
+265 ATKTGR
-271 PAKMRLD
+271 PAKFRLD
-278 RDDDMIM
+278 RDDDMVM

-296 DIGFDDGGRICGADI
+296 DVGFDDDGRICGLDI

-323 SSAIA
+323 SAAIA

-344 EIRSY
+344 VIRSY

-382 TLGLDPLD
+382 TVGRDPLD
-390 VRLANYYGG
+390 VRIANYYGSDD
-399 EGRNMTPYH
+399 RNTTPYH
-408 MPVEDNVL
+408 MVVEDNVL
-416 PELTRDLLASAD
+416 SELTDDILKASD
-428 YRARRA
+428 YRKRRE
-434 EIDAFNTQSPVI
+434 EITAFNAESPVL
-446 KRGIAITPVKFGISF
+446 KKGLSLTPVKFGISF

-469 GALVHVYQ
+469 GALIHVYQ

-489 MGQGLFVK
+489 MGQGLFIK
-497 VAQGVAEEF
+497 VAQVVAEEF
-506 QIDLDQIKITATNTG
+506 QIDLDQIKITPTNTG

-536 MNGMAARNAA
+536 MNGMAARDAA
-546 RTIKDRLIEF
+546 MTIKNRLIAF
-556 AAGYYKVAPTAIQ
+556 AAEKYGVAESTVR
-569 FVPGRVIIGDV
+569 FVPGKVIVGDKEELGF
-580 ADISFA
+580 ADLI
-586 ELVKQAYLGRVS
+586 KQAYLARVS

-611 YDRETASGRPF
+611 YDRESASGRPF
-622 FYFAYGMACSEVMI
+622 YYFAYGMACSEVLI

-641 ENKVTRV
+641 EYKVTRV
-648 DILHDVGQSLNPA
+648 DIIHDVGRSLNPA
-661 IDRGQVEGG
+661 IDLGQIEGG

-685 DDAGRIRT
+685 DDKGSLRT

-712 MDLWSSGRNVE
+712 MELWSSGRNVE
-723 KSIHRSKA
+723 KTIHRSKA

-748 HAVASVAQG
+748 DAVASVTDH
-757 KIVPALNTP
+757 KVVPALDTP
-766 ATPEAVLRAV
+766 ATPEAVLHAV
-776 ARLADDMAGHAARQ
+776 ADCAKRMIEKVHSAQSMAG
-790 HEDLPVKGADNTAM
+790 E
-804 VGVGAPQ
+804 
-811 VGA
+811 

>member
-1 MLDKADNTDLIA
+1 MSDQVMKTDMDEVVA
-13 PTPGLKGGV
+13 PTAGLSGGV
-22 RSASKHDSG
+22 RSSSKHDSG
-31 PKHVTGEAVYIDD
+31 PKHVAGEAVYIDD
-44 IVEPYGTLHL
+44 INEPFGTLHL

-59 TIAHGK
+59 SIAHGK

-83 LTADDIPGI
+83 LTADDIPGV

-120 VAAETREQARA
+120 VAAETRAQARA
-131 ATKLAEIEYEE
+131 AAQLAEIEYEE
-142 LPAILSIDDAMAQK
+142 LPAVLDVVEALEKQLF
-156 SYVADPHVMKRG
+156 VAPPHVMKQG
-168 DSASAL
+168 DAKAAL
-174 ASAPHRHAS
+174 ARAKHRHAG
-183 RMMIGGQDHFYLEGH
+183 RMDIGGQDHFYLEGQ
-198 ISFAIPQEDGDVFIH
+198 ISFAIPGEDGDVLLH

-241 RRMGGGFGGKETQSM
+241 RRMGGGFGGKETQAM
-256 QWAALASIV
+256 QWAALAAIV
-265 AIKTGR
+265 ATKTGR
-271 PAKMRLD
+271 PAKFRLD

-296 DIGFDDGGRICGADI
+296 DVGFDDDGRICGLDI

-323 SSAIA
+323 SAAIA

-382 TLGLDPLD
+382 TVGRDPMD
-390 VRLANYYGG
+390 VRIANYYGSDD
-399 EGRNMTPYH
+399 RNTTPYH
-408 MPVEDNVL
+408 MVVEDNVL
-416 PELTRDLLASAD
+416 PELTDDILKASD
-428 YRARRA
+428 YRKRRE
-434 EIDAFNTQSPVI
+434 EITAFNAESPVL
-446 KRGIAITPVKFGISF
+446 KKGLSLTPVKFGISF

-469 GALVHVYQ
+469 GALIHVYQ

-489 MGQGLFVK
+489 MGQGLFIK
-497 VAQGVAEEF
+497 VAQVVAEEF
-506 QIDLDQIKITATNTG
+506 QIDLDQIKITPTNTG

-536 MNGMAARNAA
+536 MNGMAARDAA
-546 RTIKDRLIEF
+546 MTIKNRLIAF
-556 AAGYYKVAPTAIQ
+556 AAEKYDVAESTVR
-569 FVPGRVIIGDV
+569 FVPGKVIVGDKEELGF
-580 ADISFA
+580 ADLI
-586 ELVKQAYLGRVS
+586 KQAYLARVS

-611 YDRETASGRPF
+611 YDRESASGRPF
-622 FYFAYGMACSEVMI
+622 YYFAYGMACSEVLI

-641 ENKVTRV
+641 EYKVTRV
-648 DILHDVGQSLNPA
+648 DIIHDVGRSLNPA
-661 IDRGQVEGG
+661 IDLGQIEGG

-685 DDAGRIRT
+685 DDKGSLRT

-712 MDLWSSGRNVE
+712 MQLWSSGRNVE
-723 KSIHRSKA
+723 KTIHRSKA

-748 HAVASVAQG
+748 DAVASVAG
-757 KIVPALNTP
+757 HKVVPALDTP
-766 ATPEAVLRAV
+766 ATPEAVLHAV
-776 ARLADDMAGHAARQ
+776 ADCAKRMIEKVHSAQSMAG
-790 HEDLPVKGADNTAM
+790 E
-804 VGVGAPQ
+804 
-811 VGA
+811 

>member
-1 MLDKADNTDLIA
+1 MSDQVMKTDMDEVVA
-13 PTPGLKGGV
+13 PTAGLSGGV
-22 RSASKHDSG
+22 RSSSKHDSG
-31 PKHVTGEAVYIDD
+31 PKHVAGEAVYIDD
-44 IVEPYGTLHL
+44 INEPFGTLHL
-54 APGAA
+54 APGASS
-59 TIAHGK
+59 IAHGK
-65 ITKMDLS
+65 ITKLDLS

-83 LTADDIPGI
+83 LTADDIPGV

-120 VAAETREQARA
+120 VAAETRAQARA
-131 ATKLAEIEYEE
+131 AAQLAEIEYEE
-142 LPAILSIDDAMAQK
+142 LPAVLD
-156 SYVADPHVMKRG
+156 VAEALEKQLFVAPPHVMKQG
-168 DSASAL
+168 DAKAAL
-174 ASAPHRHAS
+174 ARAKHRHAG
-183 RMMIGGQDHFYLEGH
+183 RMDIGGQDHFYLEGQ
-198 ISFAIPQEDGDVFIH
+198 ISFAIPGEDGDVLLH

-241 RRMGGGFGGKETQSM
+241 RRMGGGFGGKETQAM
-256 QWAALASIV
+256 QWAALAAIV
-265 AIKTGR
+265 ATKTGR
-271 PAKMRLD
+271 PAKFRLD
-278 RDDDMIM
+278 RDDDMVM

-296 DIGFDDGGRICGADI
+296 DVGFDDDGRICGLDI

-323 SSAIA
+323 SAAIA

-382 TLGLDPLD
+382 TVGRDPLD
-390 VRLANYYGG
+390 VRIANYYGSDD
-399 EGRNMTPYH
+399 RNTTPYH
-408 MPVEDNVL
+408 MVVEDNVL
-416 PELTRDLLASAD
+416 SELTDDILKASD
-428 YRARRA
+428 YRKRRE
-434 EIDAFNTQSPVI
+434 EITAFNAESPVL
-446 KRGIAITPVKFGISF
+446 KKGLSLTPVKFGISF

-469 GALVHVYQ
+469 GALIHVYQ

-489 MGQGLFVK
+489 MGQGLFIK
-497 VAQGVAEEF
+497 VAQVVAEEF
-506 QIDLDQIKITATNTG
+506 QIDLDQIKITPTNTG

-536 MNGMAARNAA
+536 MNGMAARDAA
-546 RTIKDRLIEF
+546 MTIKNRLIAF
-556 AAGYYKVAPTAIQ
+556 AAEKYGVAESTVR
-569 FVPGRVIIGDV
+569 FVPGKVIVGDKDELAF
-580 ADISFA
+580 ADLI
-586 ELVKQAYLGRVS
+586 KQAYLARVS

-611 YDRETASGRPF
+611 YDRESASGRPF
-622 FYFAYGMACSEVMI
+622 YYFAYGMACSEVLI

-641 ENKVTRV
+641 EYKVTRV
-648 DILHDVGQSLNPA
+648 DIIHDVGRSLNPA
-661 IDRGQVEGG
+661 IDLGQIEGG

-685 DDAGRIRT
+685 DDKGSLRT

-712 MDLWSSGRNVE
+712 MELWSSGRNVE
-723 KSIHRSKA
+723 KTIHRSKA

-748 HAVASVAQG
+748 DAVASVTDH
-757 KIVPALNTP
+757 KVVPALDTP
-766 ATPEAVLRAV
+766 ATPEAVLHDV
-776 ARLADDMAGHAARQ
+776 ADCAKRMIEKVHSAQSMAG
-790 HEDLPVKGADNTAM
+790 E
-804 VGVGAPQ
+804 
-811 VGA
+811 

>member
-1 MLDKADNTDLIA
+1 MSDQVMKTDMDEVVA
-13 PTPGLKGGV
+13 PTAGLSGGV
-22 RSASKHDSG
+22 RSSSKHDSG
-31 PKHVTGEAVYIDD
+31 PKHVAGEAVYIDD
-44 IVEPYGTLHL
+44 INEPFGTLHL

-65 ITKMDLS
+65 ISKLDLS
-72 KVRSA
+72 KVRTA

-83 LTADDIPGI
+83 LTADDIPGQ

-99 THDEPV
+99 TDDEPV

-120 VAAETREQARA
+120 VAAETRAQARA
-131 ATKLAEIEYEE
+131 AAQLAEIEYEE
-142 LPAILSIDDAMAQK
+142 LPAVLD
-156 SYVADPHVMKRG
+156 VAEALEKQLFVAPPHVMKQG
-168 DSASAL
+168 DAKAAL
-174 ASAPHRHAS
+174 ARAKHRHAG
-183 RMMIGGQDHFYLEGH
+183 RMDIGGQDHFYLEGQ
-198 ISFAIPQEDGDVFIH
+198 ISFAIPGEDGDVLLH

-241 RRMGGGFGGKETQSM
+241 RRMGGGFGGKETQAM
-256 QWAALASIV
+256 QWAALAAIV
-265 AIKTGR
+265 ATKTGR
-271 PAKMRLD
+271 PAKFRLD
-278 RDDDMIM
+278 RDDDMVM

-296 DIGFDDGGRICGADI
+296 DVGFDDDGRICGLDI

-323 SSAIA
+323 SAAIA

-382 TLGLDPLD
+382 TVGRDPMD
-390 VRLANYYGG
+390 VRIANYYDTKD
-399 EGRNMTPYH
+399 RNTTPYH
-408 MPVEDNVL
+408 MVVEDNVL
-416 PELTRDLLASAD
+416 PELTDDILKASD
-428 YRARRA
+428 YRKRRE
-434 EIDAFNTQSPVI
+434 EITAFNAESPVL
-446 KRGIAITPVKFGISF
+446 KKGLSLTPVKFGISF

-469 GALVHVYQ
+469 GALIHVYQ

-489 MGQGLFVK
+489 MGQGLFIK
-497 VAQGVAEEF
+497 VAQVVAEEF
-506 QIDLDQIKITATNTG
+506 QIDLDQIKITPTNTG

-536 MNGMAARNAA
+536 MNGMAARDAA
-546 RTIKDRLIEF
+546 MTIKNRLIAF
-556 AAGYYKVAPTAIQ
+556 AAEKYGVAESTVR
-569 FVPGRVIIGDV
+569 FVPGKVIVGDKDELAF
-580 ADISFA
+580 ADLI
-586 ELVKQAYLGRVS
+586 KQAYLARVS

-611 YDRETASGRPF
+611 YDRESASGRPF
-622 FYFAYGMACSEVMI
+622 YYFAYGMACSEVLI

-641 ENKVTRV
+641 EYKVTRV
-648 DILHDVGQSLNPA
+648 DIIHDVGRSLNPA
-661 IDRGQVEGG
+661 IDLGQIEGG

-685 DDAGRIRT
+685 DDKGSLRT

-712 MDLWSSGRNVE
+712 MELWSSGRNVE
-723 KSIHRSKA
+723 KTIHRSKA

-748 HAVASVAQG
+748 DAVASVTDH
-757 KIVPALNTP
+757 KVVPALDTP
-766 ATPEAVLRAV
+766 ATPEAVLHAV
-776 ARLADDMAGHAARQ
+776 ADCAKRMIEKVHSAQSMAG
-790 HEDLPVKGADNTAM
+790 E
-804 VGVGAPQ
+804 
-811 VGA
+811 

>member
-1 MLDKADNTDLIA
+1 MSDQVLKTDMDEVVA
-13 PTPGLKGGV
+13 PTAGLIGGV
-22 RSASKHDSG
+22 RSSSKHDSG
-31 PKHVTGEAVYIDD
+31 PKHVAGEAIYIDD
-44 IVEPYGTLHL
+44 INEPFGTLHL

-65 ITKMDLS
+65 ISKLDLS
-72 KVRSA
+72 KVRTA

-83 LTADDIPGI
+83 LTADDIPGQ

-99 THDEPV
+99 TDDEPV

-120 VAAETREQARA
+120 VAAETRAQARA
-131 ATKLAEIEYEE
+131 AAQLAEIEYEE
-142 LPAILSIDDAMAQK
+142 LPAVLD
-156 SYVADPHVMKRG
+156 VAEALEKQLFVAPPHVMKQG
-168 DSASAL
+168 DAKAAL
-174 ASAPHRHAS
+174 ARAKHRHAG
-183 RMMIGGQDHFYLEGH
+183 RMDIGGQDHFYLEGQ
-198 ISFAIPQEDGDVFIH
+198 ISFAIPGEDGDVLLH

-241 RRMGGGFGGKETQSM
+241 RRMGGGFGGKETQAM
-256 QWAALASIV
+256 QWAALAAIV
-265 AIKTGR
+265 ATKTGR
-271 PAKMRLD
+271 PAKFRLD
-278 RDDDMIM
+278 RDDDMVM

-296 DIGFDDGGRICGADI
+296 DVGFDDDGRICGLDI

-323 SSAIA
+323 SAAIA

-382 TLGLDPLD
+382 TVGRDPMD
-390 VRLANYYGG
+390 VRIANYYDTKD
-399 EGRNMTPYH
+399 RNTTPYH
-408 MPVEDNVL
+408 MVVEDNVL
-416 PELTRDLLASAD
+416 PELTDDILKASD
-428 YRARRA
+428 YRKRRE
-434 EIDAFNTQSPVI
+434 EITAFNAESPVL
-446 KRGIAITPVKFGISF
+446 KKGLSLTPVKFGISF

-469 GALVHVYQ
+469 GALIHVYQ

-489 MGQGLFVK
+489 MGQGLFIK
-497 VAQGVAEEF
+497 VAQVVAEEF
-506 QIDLDQIKITATNTG
+506 QIDLDQIKITPTNTG

-536 MNGMAARNAA
+536 MNGMAARDAA
-546 RTIKDRLIEF
+546 MTIKNRLIAF
-556 AAGYYKVAPTAIQ
+556 AAEKYGVAESTVR
-569 FVPGRVIIGDV
+569 FVPGKVIVGDKDELAF
-580 ADISFA
+580 ADLI
-586 ELVKQAYLGRVS
+586 KQAYLARVS

-611 YDRETASGRPF
+611 YDRESASGRPF
-622 FYFAYGMACSEVMI
+622 YYFAYGMACSEVLI

-641 ENKVTRV
+641 EYKVTRV
-648 DILHDVGQSLNPA
+648 DIIHDVGRSLNPA
-661 IDRGQVEGG
+661 IDLGQIEGG

-685 DDAGRIRT
+685 DDKGSLRT

-712 MDLWSSGRNVE
+712 MELWSSGRNVE
-723 KSIHRSKA
+723 KTIHRSKA

-748 HAVASVAQG
+748 DAVASVADH
-757 KIVPALNTP
+757 KVVPTLDTP
-766 ATPEAVLRAV
+766 ATPEAVLHAV
-776 ARLADDMAGHAARQ
+776 ADCAKRMIEKVHSAQSMAG
-790 HEDLPVKGADNTAM
+790 E
-804 VGVGAPQ
+804 
-811 VGA
+811 

>member
-1 MLDKADNTDLIA
+1 MSDQALKADMDEVIA
-13 PTPGLKGGV
+13 PTAGLSGGV
-22 RSASKHDSG
+22 RSSPKHDSG
-31 PKHVTGEAVYIDD
+31 PKHVAGEAVYIDD
-44 IVEPYGTLHL
+44 INEPFGTLHL
-54 APGAA
+54 APGASS
-59 TIAHGK
+59 IAHGK

-83 LTADDIPGI
+83 LTADDIPGV

-120 VAAETREQARA
+120 VAAETRAQARA
-131 ATKLAEIEYEE
+131 AAKLAEIEYEE
-142 LPAILSIDDAMAQK
+142 LPAVLD
-156 SYVADPHVMKRG
+156 VAVALEKQLFVAPPHVMKQG
-168 DSASAL
+168 DAKSAL
-174 ASAPHRHAS
+174 ARAKHRHAG
-183 RMMIGGQDHFYLEGH
+183 RMEIGGQDHFYLEGH
-198 ISFAIPQEDGDVFIH
+198 ISFAIPGEDGDVLLH

-241 RRMGGGFGGKETQSM
+241 RRMGGGFGGKETQAM
-256 QWAALASIV
+256 QWAALAAIV
-265 AIKTGR
+265 ATKTGR
-271 PAKMRLD
+271 PAKFRLD
-278 RDDDMIM
+278 RDDDMVM

-296 DIGFDDGGRICGADI
+296 DVGFDDDGRICGLDL

-323 SSAIA
+323 SAAIA

-382 TLGLDPLD
+382 TVGRDPLD
-390 VRLANYYGG
+390 VRIANYYDTKD
-399 EGRNMTPYH
+399 RNTTPYH
-408 MPVEDNVL
+408 MVVEDNVL
-416 PELTRDLLASAD
+416 SELTDDILKASD
-428 YRARRA
+428 YRKRRN
-434 EIDAFNTQSPVI
+434 EITAFNAESPVL
-446 KRGIAITPVKFGISF
+446 KKGLSLTPVKFGISF

-469 GALVHVYQ
+469 GALIHVYQ

-489 MGQGLFVK
+489 MGQGLFIK
-497 VAQGVAEEF
+497 VAQVVAEEF
-506 QIDLDQIKITATNTG
+506 QIDLDQIKITPTNTG

-536 MNGMAARNAA
+536 MNGMASRDAA
-546 RTIKDRLIEF
+546 MTIKNRLIAF
-556 AAGYYKVAPTAIQ
+556 AAEKYGVAESAVR
-569 FVPGRVIIGDV
+569 FVPGKIIVGDKEELAF
-580 ADISFA
+580 ADLI
-586 ELVKQAYLGRVS
+586 KQAYLARVS

-611 YDRETASGRPF
+611 YDRESASGRPF
-622 FYFAYGMACSEVMI
+622 YYFAYGMACSEVLI

-641 ENKVTRV
+641 EYKVTRV
-648 DILHDVGQSLNPA
+648 DIIHDVGRSLNPA
-661 IDRGQVEGG
+661 IDLGQIEGG

-685 DDAGRIRT
+685 DDKGSLRT

-712 MDLWSSGRNVE
+712 MELWSSGRNVE
-723 KSIHRSKA
+723 KTIHRSKA

-748 HAVASVAQG
+748 DAVASVANH
-757 KIVPALNTP
+757 KVVPALDSP
-766 ATPEAVLRAV
+766 ATPEAVLHAV
-776 ARLADDMAGHAARQ
+776 ADCAKRMIENAHSADAAHSMAG
-790 HEDLPVKGADNTAM
+790 E
-804 VGVGAPQ
+804 
-811 VGA
+811 

>member
-1 MLDKADNTDLIA
+1 MSDQVMKTDMDEVVA
-13 PTPGLKGGV
+13 PTAGLSGGV
-22 RSASKHDSG
+22 RSSSKHDSG
-31 PKHVTGEAVYIDD
+31 PKHVAGEAVYIDD
-44 IVEPYGTLHL
+44 INEPFGTLHL

-65 ITKMDLS
+65 ITKLDLS
-72 KVRSA
+72 KVRTA

-83 LTADDIPGI
+83 LTADDIPGQ

-99 THDEPV
+99 TDDEPV

-120 VAAETREQARA
+120 VAAETRAQARA
-131 ATKLAEIEYEE
+131 AAQLAEIEYEE
-142 LPAILSIDDAMAQK
+142 LPAVLD
-156 SYVADPHVMKRG
+156 VAEALEKQLFVAPPHVMKQG
-168 DSASAL
+168 DAKAAL
-174 ASAPHRHAS
+174 ARAKHRHAG
-183 RMMIGGQDHFYLEGH
+183 RMDIGGQDHFYLEGQ
-198 ISFAIPQEDGDVFIH
+198 ISFAIPGEDGDVLLH

-241 RRMGGGFGGKETQSM
+241 RRMGGGFGGKETQAM
-256 QWAALASIV
+256 QWAALAAIV
-265 AIKTGR
+265 ATKTGR
-271 PAKMRLD
+271 PAKFRLD
-278 RDDDMIM
+278 RDDDMVM

-296 DIGFDDGGRICGADI
+296 DVGFDDDGRICGLDI

-323 SSAIA
+323 SAAIA

-382 TLGLDPLD
+382 TVGRDPLD
-390 VRLANYYGG
+390 VRIANYYGSDD
-399 EGRNMTPYH
+399 RNTTPYH
-408 MPVEDNVL
+408 MVVEDNVL
-416 PELTRDLLASAD
+416 SELTDDILKASD
-428 YRARRA
+428 YRKRRE
-434 EIDAFNTQSPVI
+434 EITAFNAESPVL
-446 KRGIAITPVKFGISF
+446 KKGLSLTPVKFGISF

-469 GALVHVYQ
+469 GALIHVYQ

-489 MGQGLFVK
+489 MGQGLFIK
-497 VAQGVAEEF
+497 VAQVVAEEF
-506 QIDLDQIKITATNTG
+506 QIDLDQIKITPTNTG

-536 MNGMAARNAA
+536 MNGMAARDAA
-546 RTIKDRLIEF
+546 MTIKNRLIAF
-556 AAGYYKVAPTAIQ
+556 AAEKYGVAESTVR
-569 FVPGRVIIGDV
+569 FVPGKVIVGDKEELGF
-580 ADISFA
+580 ADLI
-586 ELVKQAYLGRVS
+586 KQAYLARVS

-611 YDRETASGRPF
+611 YDRGSASGRPF
-622 FYFAYGMACSEVMI
+622 YYFAYGMACSEVLI

-641 ENKVTRV
+641 EYKVTRV
-648 DILHDVGQSLNPA
+648 DIIHDVGRSLNPA
-661 IDRGQVEGG
+661 IDLGQIEGG

-685 DDAGRIRT
+685 DDKGSLRT

-712 MDLWSSGRNVE
+712 MELWSSGRNVE
-723 KSIHRSKA
+723 KTIHRSKA
-731 VGEPPLMLAI
+731 VGVPPLMLAI

-748 HAVASVAQG
+748 DAVASVTDY
-757 KIVPALNTP
+757 KVVPALDTP
-766 ATPEAVLRAV
+766 ATPEAVLHAV
-776 ARLADDMAGHAARQ
+776 ADCAKRMIEKVHSAQSMAG
-790 HEDLPVKGADNTAM
+790 E
-804 VGVGAPQ
+804 
-811 VGA
+811 

>member
-1 MLDKADNTDLIA
+1 MSDQVMKTDMDEVVA
-13 PTPGLKGGV
+13 PTAGLSGGV
-22 RSASKHDSG
+22 RSSSKHDSG
-31 PKHVTGEAVYIDD
+31 PKHVAGEAVYIDD
-44 IVEPYGTLHL
+44 INEPFGTLHL

-65 ITKMDLS
+65 ITKLDLS
-72 KVRSA
+72 KVRTA

-83 LTADDIPGI
+83 LTADDIPGV

-99 THDEPV
+99 TDDEPV

-120 VAAETREQARA
+120 VAAETRAQARA
-131 ATKLAEIEYEE
+131 AAQLAEIEYEE
-142 LPAILSIDDAMAQK
+142 LPAVLD
-156 SYVADPHVMKRG
+156 VAEALEKQLFVAPPHVMKQG
-168 DSASAL
+168 DAKSAL
-174 ASAPHRHAS
+174 TRAKHRHS
-183 RMMIGGQDHFYLEGH
+183 GRMEIGGQDHFYLEGQ
-198 ISFAIPQEDGDVFIH
+198 ISFAIPGEDGDVLLH

-241 RRMGGGFGGKETQSM
+241 RRMGGGFGGKETQAM
-256 QWAALASIV
+256 QWAALAAIV
-265 AIKTGR
+265 ATKTGR
-271 PAKMRLD
+271 PAKFRLD
-278 RDDDMIM
+278 RDDDMVM

-296 DIGFDDGGRICGADI
+296 DVGFDDDGRICGLDI

-323 SSAIA
+323 SAAIA

-382 TLGLDPLD
+382 TVGRDPMD
-390 VRLANYYGG
+390 VRIVNYYDTKD
-399 EGRNMTPYH
+399 RNTTPYH
-408 MPVEDNVL
+408 MVVEDNVL
-416 PELTRDLLASAD
+416 SELTDDILKASD
-428 YRARRA
+428 YRKRRE
-434 EIDAFNTQSPVI
+434 EIKAFNAESPVL
-446 KRGIAITPVKFGISF
+446 KKGLSLTPVKFGISF

-469 GALVHVYQ
+469 GALIHVYQ

-489 MGQGLFVK
+489 MGQGLFIK
-497 VAQGVAEEF
+497 VAQVVAEEF
-506 QIDLDQIKITATNTG
+506 QIDLDQIKITPTNTG

-536 MNGMAARNAA
+536 MNGMAARDAA
-546 RTIKDRLIEF
+546 MTIKNRLIAF
-556 AAGYYKVAPTAIQ
+556 AAEKYGVAESTVR
-569 FVPGRVIIGDV
+569 FVPGKVIVGDKEELGF
-580 ADISFA
+580 ADLI
-586 ELVKQAYLGRVS
+586 KQAYLARVS

-611 YDRETASGRPF
+611 YDRESASGRPF
-622 FYFAYGMACSEVMI
+622 YYFAYGMACSEVLI

-641 ENKVTRV
+641 EYKVTRV
-648 DILHDVGQSLNPA
+648 DIIHDVGRSLNPA
-661 IDRGQVEGG
+661 IDLGQIEGG

-685 DDAGRIRT
+685 DDKGSLRT

-712 MDLWSSGRNVE
+712 MELWSSGRNVE
-723 KSIHRSKA
+723 KTIHRSKA

-748 HAVASVAQG
+748 DAVASVAG
-757 KIVPALNTP
+757 HKVVPALDTP
-766 ATPEAVLRAV
+766 ATPEAVLHAV
-776 ARLADDMAGHAARQ
+776 ADCAKRMIEKVHSAQSMAG
-790 HEDLPVKGADNTAM
+790 E
-804 VGVGAPQ
+804 
-811 VGA
+811 

>member
-1 MLDKADNTDLIA
+1 MSDQVLKAEMDEVIA
-13 PTPGLKGGV
+13 PTAGLSGGV
-22 RSASKHDSG
+22 RSSSKHDSG
-31 PKHVTGEAVYIDD
+31 PKHVAGEAVYIDD
-44 IVEPYGTLHL
+44 INEPFGTLHL
-54 APGAA
+54 APGASS
-59 TIAHGK
+59 IAHGK

-83 LTADDIPGI
+83 LTADDIPGV

-120 VAAETREQARA
+120 VAAETRAQARA
-131 ATKLAEIEYEE
+131 AAQLAEIEYEE
-142 LPAILSIDDAMAQK
+142 LPAVLD
-156 SYVADPHVMKRG
+156 VAEALEKQLFVAPPHVMKQG
-168 DSASAL
+168 DAKAAL
-174 ASAPHRHAS
+174 ARAKHRQTG
-183 RMMIGGQDHFYLEGH
+183 RMEIGGQDHFYLEGH
-198 ISFAIPQEDGDVFIH
+198 ISFAIPGEDGDVLLH

-241 RRMGGGFGGKETQSM
+241 RRMGGGFGGKETQAM
-256 QWAALASIV
+256 QWAALAAIV
-265 AIKTGR
+265 ATKTGR
-271 PAKMRLD
+271 PAKFRLD
-278 RDDDMIM
+278 RDDDMVM

-296 DIGFDDGGRICGADI
+296 DVGFDDDGRICGLDL

-323 SSAIA
+323 SAAIA

-382 TLGLDPLD
+382 TVGRDPLD
-390 VRLANYYGG
+390 VRIANYYDTKD
-399 EGRNMTPYH
+399 RNTTPYH
-408 MPVEDNVL
+408 MVVEDNVL
-416 PELTRDLLASAD
+416 SELTDDILKASD
-428 YRARRA
+428 YRKRRN
-434 EIDAFNTQSPVI
+434 EITAFNAESPVL
-446 KRGIAITPVKFGISF
+446 KKGLSLTPVKFGISF

-469 GALVHVYQ
+469 GALIHVYQ

-489 MGQGLFVK
+489 MGQGLFIK
-497 VAQGVAEEF
+497 VAQVVAEEF
-506 QIDLDQIKITATNTG
+506 QIDLDQIKITPTNTG

-536 MNGMAARNAA
+536 MNGMAARDAA
-546 RTIKDRLIEF
+546 MTIKNRLIAF
-556 AAGYYKVAPTAIQ
+556 AAEKYGVAESTVR
-569 FVPGRVIIGDV
+569 FVPGKIIVGDKDELAF
-580 ADISFA
+580 ADLI
-586 ELVKQAYLGRVS
+586 KQAYLARVS

-611 YDRETASGRPF
+611 YDRESASGRPF
-622 FYFAYGMACSEVMI
+622 YYFAYGMACSEVLI

-641 ENKVTRV
+641 EYKVTRV
-648 DILHDVGQSLNPA
+648 DIIHDVGRSLNPA
-661 IDRGQVEGG
+661 IDLGQIEGG

-685 DDAGRIRT
+685 DQKGSLRT

-712 MDLWSSGRNVE
+712 MELWSSGRNVE
-723 KSIHRSKA
+723 KTIHRSKA

-748 HAVASVAQG
+748 DAVASVANH
-757 KIVPALNTP
+757 KVVPALDTP
-766 ATPEAVLRAV
+766 ATPEAVLHAV
-776 ARLADDMAGHAARQ
+776 ADCAKRMIEKVHSAQSMAG
-790 HEDLPVKGADNTAM
+790 E
-804 VGVGAPQ
+804 
-811 VGA
+811 

>member
-1 MLDKADNTDLIA
+1 MSDQVLKADNDEVIA
-13 PTPGLKGGV
+13 PTAGLSGGV
-22 RSASKHDSG
+22 RSSSKHDSG
-31 PKHVTGEAVYIDD
+31 PKHVSGEAVYIDD
-44 IVEPYGTLHL
+44 INEPFGTLHL

-65 ITKMDLS
+65 ITKLDLS

-77 PGVVCV
+77 PGVVSV
-83 LTADDIPGI
+83 LTADDIPGV

-120 VAAETREQARA
+120 VAAETRAQARA
-131 ATKLAEIEYEE
+131 AAQLAEIEYEE
-142 LPAILSIDDAMAQK
+142 LPAVLD
-156 SYVADPHVMKRG
+156 VAEALEKQLFVAPPHVMKQG
-168 DSASAL
+168 DAKAAL
-174 ASAPHRHAS
+174 SRAKHRQTG
-183 RMMIGGQDHFYLEGH
+183 RMNIGGQDHFYLEGH
-198 ISFAIPQEDGDVFIH
+198 ISFAIPGEDGDVLLH

-241 RRMGGGFGGKETQSM
+241 RRMGGGFGGKETQAM
-256 QWAALASIV
+256 QWAALAAIV
-265 AIKTGR
+265 ATKTGR
-271 PAKMRLD
+271 PAKFRLD
-278 RDDDMIM
+278 RDDDMVM

-296 DIGFDDGGRICGADI
+296 DVGFDDDGRICGLDI

-323 SSAIA
+323 SAAIA

-382 TLGLDPLD
+382 TVGRDPLD
-390 VRLANYYGG
+390 VRIANYYGSND
-399 EGRNMTPYH
+399 RNTTPYH
-408 MPVEDNVL
+408 MVVEDNVL
-416 PELTRDLLASAD
+416 SELTDDILKASD
-428 YRARRA
+428 YRKRRE
-434 EIDAFNTQSPVI
+434 EITAFNAESPVL
-446 KRGIAITPVKFGISF
+446 KKGLSLTPVKFGISF

-469 GALVHVYQ
+469 GALIHVYQ

-489 MGQGLFVK
+489 MGQGLFIK
-497 VAQGVAEEF
+497 VAQVVAEEL
-506 QIDLDQIKITATNTG
+506 QIDLDQIKITPTNTG

-536 MNGMAARNAA
+536 MNGMAARDAA
-546 RTIKDRLIEF
+546 MTIKNRLIEF
-556 AAGYYKVAPTAIQ
+556 AAEKYGVAESAVR
-569 FVPGRVIIGDV
+569 FVPGKVIVGDKEELAF
-580 ADISFA
+580 ADLI
-586 ELVKQAYLGRVS
+586 KQAYLARVS

-611 YDRETASGRPF
+611 YDRESASGRPF
-622 FYFAYGMACSEVMI
+622 YYFAYGMACSEVLI

-641 ENKVTRV
+641 EYKVTRV
-648 DILHDVGQSLNPA
+648 DIIHDVGRSLNPA
-661 IDRGQVEGG
+661 IDLGQIEGG

-685 DDAGRIRT
+685 DDKGSLRT

-712 MDLWSSGRNVE
+712 MELWSSGRNVE
-723 KSIHRSKA
+723 KTIHRSKA

-748 HAVASVAQG
+748 DAVASVANH
-757 KIVPALNTP
+757 KVVPALDTP
-766 ATPEAVLRAV
+766 ATPEAVLHAV
-776 ARLADDMAGHAARQ
+776 ADCAKRMIEKVHSAQSMAG
-790 HEDLPVKGADNTAM
+790 E
-804 VGVGAPQ
+804 
-811 VGA
+811 

>member
-1 MLDKADNTDLIA
+1 MLETPDILM
-13 PTPGLKGGV
+13 PTPGLSGGV
-22 RSASKHDSG
+22 GRASKHDSG
-31 PKHVTGEAVYIDD
+31 PKHVTGEAVYVDD
-44 IVEPYGTLHL
+44 INEPMGTLHL
-54 APGAA
+54 APGGA
-59 TIAHGK
+59 TIAHGR

-83 LTADDIPGI
+83 LTANDIPGV
-92 NDVSPAH
+92 NDISPAH

-105 LPDGIVQF
+105 LPDGFVQF

-131 ATKLAEIEYEE
+131 AVRLAVIDYDE
-142 LPAILSIDDAMAQK
+142 LPAVLSIDDALARQL
-156 SYVADPHVMKRG
+156 YVAPPHVMRRG
-168 DSASAL
+168 DATLAL
-174 ASAPHRHAS
+174 SRAPHRRAG
-183 RMMIGGQDHFYLEGH
+183 RMQIGGQDHFYLEGQV
-198 ISFAIPQEDGDVFIH
+198 SLVVPMEDGDVFIH

-241 RRMGGGFGGKETQSM
+241 RRMGGGFGGKETQAM
-256 QWAALASIV
+256 QWAALAAIV
-265 AIKTGR
+265 AVKTGR
-271 PAKMRLD
+271 PAKFRLD

-296 DIGFDDGGRICGADI
+296 DVGFDDDGRICGLDL

-323 SSAIA
+323 SAAIA

-344 EIRSY
+344 TVRSY

-361 RGFGGPQGMVAIE
+361 RGFGGPQGMMAIE
-374 RIIDEIAM
+374 RIIDEIAL
-382 TLGLDPLD
+382 TIGADPLD
-390 VRLANYYGG
+390 VRIRNFYGKTD
-399 EGRNMTPYH
+399 RNITPYH
-408 MPVEDNVL
+408 MVVEDNVL
-416 PELTRDLLASAD
+416 PELTDDIVKSCD
-428 YRARRA
+428 YRQRRA
-434 EIDAFNTQSPVI
+434 DIAAFNATSPVL

-469 GALVHVYQ
+469 GALIHIYS

-497 VAQGVAEEF
+497 VAQVVAEEF
-506 QIDLDQIKITATNTG
+506 QIDLDLIKITATNTG

-546 RTIKDRLIEF
+546 IILKNRLIDF
-556 AAGYYKVAPTAIQ
+556 TANHYGVATDQ
-569 FVPGRVIIGDV
+569 VRFVPGRVQIGDV
-580 ADISFA
+580 ADVGFA
-586 ELVKQAYLGRVS
+586 ELVKLAYLGRVS
-598 LSATGYYATPKIH
+598 LSATGFYATPKIH
-611 YDRETASGRPF
+611 YDRESASGRPF
-622 FYFAYGMACSEVMI
+622 YYFAYGMACSEVVI

-648 DILHDVGQSLNPA
+648 DILHDVGRSLNPA
-661 IDRGQVEGG
+661 IDRGQIEGG

-685 DDAGRIRT
+685 DDDGRLRT

-706 RPEDFR
+706 YPQDFR
-712 MDLWSSGRNVE
+712 LALWSAGRNVE
-723 KSIHRSKA
+723 DSIHRSKA

-748 HAVASVAQG
+748 DAIAAVG
-757 KIVPALNTP
+757 DHKIIPVLDTP
-766 ATPEAVLRAV
+766 ATPEAILRAV
-776 ARLADDMAGHAARQ
+776 SRVAAETAGGGR
-790 HEDLPVKGADNTAM
+790 
-804 VGVGAPQ
+804 
-811 VGA
+811 